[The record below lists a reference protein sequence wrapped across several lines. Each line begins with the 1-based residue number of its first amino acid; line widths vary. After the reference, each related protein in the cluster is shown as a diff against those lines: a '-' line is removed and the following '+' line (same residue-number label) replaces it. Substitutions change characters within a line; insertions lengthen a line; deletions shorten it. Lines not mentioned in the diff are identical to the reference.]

1 MLYLLFIS
9 EFYKKNHQ
17 SGATSKK
24 TTSKNRKS
32 RKEKK
37 DGKPKHSWTEKQK
50 TKTLTDGKE
59 KNEISKPEILADG
72 KQNKDV
78 GVDGKRSKKRLR
90 GVQDSYLVARIVQYP
105 YGIFVKIVPLVL
117 TRSPCYITQ
126 P

>member
-9 EFYKKNHQ
+9 EFYKKTIKAEQQARKPQAKTENH
-17 SGATSKK
+17 GKK
-24 TTSKNRKS
+24 KKRRKT
-32 RKEKK
+32 KTHM
-37 DGKPKHSWTEKQK
+37 DGKQK